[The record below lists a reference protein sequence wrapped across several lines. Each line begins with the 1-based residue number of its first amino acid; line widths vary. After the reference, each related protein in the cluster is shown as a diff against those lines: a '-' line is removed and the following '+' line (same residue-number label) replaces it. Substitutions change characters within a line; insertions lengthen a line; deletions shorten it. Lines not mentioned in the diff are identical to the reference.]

1 MELDKLGLND
11 VLKKLKEDLENF
23 KNAKIKCGIIGRSG
37 TGKSS
42 LINAIAGEEVAEVG
56 EIETTMNIKEPI
68 EHGGLLF
75 YDLPGC
81 GTSNFPKENYIEE
94 FDIQDFDCVILVT
107 SDRFYEDDLFLI
119 EELVRIKKPVY
130 AVRTKLDFSVD
141 RGLRRGV
148 SESETY
154 STIYNN
160 LTEMLTGYRVKGIY
174 LLSSDFPTQYDFSKL
189 LEDIYSSLSNF
200 KKERFIADINIT
212 SETILLEKRKIAHK
226 IVSRYSALAA
236 ANGLNPIPGLDV
248 GVDVTL
254 MITMSKQVQN
264 IYDINAEQQ
273 EYSMQLLDK
282 KSAKFIAT
290 KVLQYTSRYGGKEA
304 IMLLLKKL
312 STTLVAKTASKWIP
326 FVGPIIAAGI
336 GFKMTSWI
344 GNDMIKD
351 AEEIAKETFNSFKK
365 TETSKDNIL

>member
-42 LINAIAGEEVAEVG
+42 LINAIVGEEVAEVG
-56 EIETTMNIKEPI
+56 EIETTMNVKEPI
-68 EHGGLLF
+68 QHGGLLF

-81 GTSNFPKENYIEE
+81 STSNFPKENYIEE
-94 FDIQDFDCVILVT
+94 FNIQDFDCVILVT
-107 SDRFYEDDLFLI
+107 ADRFYEDDLFLI
-119 EELVRIKKPVY
+119 QELIRIKKPVY
-130 AVRTKLDFSVD
+130 AVRTKIDFSVD
-141 RGLRRGV
+141 RGLKRGI

-154 STIYNN
+154 ATIFNN
-160 LTEMLTGYRVKGIY
+160 LTEMLKGYRVKGIY
-174 LLSSDFPTQYDFSKL
+174 LTSSDFPTQYDLSKL
-189 LEDIYSSLSNF
+189 LEDIYSSLSAF

-212 SETILLEKRKIAHK
+212 SETILLDKRKIADK

-236 ANGLNPIPGLDV
+236 TNGLNPVPGLDI
-248 GVDVTL
+248 GVDIAL
-254 MITMSKQVQN
+254 MIAMSKQVQN
-264 IYDINAEQQ
+264 IYGITTEQQ

-290 KVLQYTSRYGGKEA
+290 KVLQYTSTYGGKEA
-304 IMLLLKKL
+304 IMLLLKKI
-312 STTLVAKTASKWIP
+312 STTVAAKTASKWVP

-351 AEEIAKETFNSFKK
+351 AEEIAQETFNSFKK
-365 TETSKDNIL
+365 TETTF